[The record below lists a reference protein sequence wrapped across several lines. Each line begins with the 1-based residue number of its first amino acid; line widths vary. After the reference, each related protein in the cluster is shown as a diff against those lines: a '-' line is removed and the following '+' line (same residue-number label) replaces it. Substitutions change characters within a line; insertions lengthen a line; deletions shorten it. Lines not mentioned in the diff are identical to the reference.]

1 MKKLNHRL
9 TKFIQNHWFGFYV
22 VVMLAIPGIVNFLMN
37 LAIPTLPELTAPT
50 WLGFWGSYLGGA
62 IGCLPALAAY
72 DPSLFESYYFA
83 RVSSGIFIFRYAG
96 MELSSIPRFSTRNR
110 VSLSLSNPTTRKS
123 GIIP

>member
-37 LAIPTLPELTAPT
+37 LAIPTLPDLNAPS

-62 IGCLPALAAY
+62 IGCLPALAALY
-72 DPSLFESYYFA
+72 DNRREARRQHEESERSRRLAVMPVFDC
-83 RVSSGIFIFRYAG
+83 RIRY
-96 MELSSIPRFSTRNR
+96 
-110 VSLSLSNPTTRKS
+110 V
-123 GIIP
+123 